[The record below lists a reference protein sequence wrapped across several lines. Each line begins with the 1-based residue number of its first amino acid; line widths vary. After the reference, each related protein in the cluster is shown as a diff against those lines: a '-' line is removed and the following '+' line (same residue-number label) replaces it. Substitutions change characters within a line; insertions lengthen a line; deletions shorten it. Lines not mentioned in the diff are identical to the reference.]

1 MGVGHGMVRFFSRL
15 VGTASGCLAI
25 SLCLCLGQLLA
36 APAAAHSVS
45 HAPPPPPP
53 PPKDPDPYA
62 HGGGDD
68 KGVRNHQDTDR
79 QNAQNVAHERH
90 GSSKVPDA
98 HHASQS
104 HEPHRASD
112 GHDAHQRHDQHGHEG
127 DDAHHTHDPQ
137 EAIGGAKVHAATP
150 LPSPPPLPPPAHPVP
165 LTASGPQVVGPPV
178 GLDASSS
185 TIADAVAAIAAAP
198 AAASPQSGAEPGM
211 MRVGAPTA
219 DGKSVAPSAADAKN
233 AAEATVHAKPKAPPQ
248 SARLDLAPTLEA
260 FRSDQILAYDLS
272 VEARNQLSA
281 QQKYRM
287 EAALAGGVTRLI
299 LPDYVSPSEELVTL
313 QARFPDQSFGLNFKY
328 STYRGAGEG
337 GPPPILPHG
346 QSEGGC
352 DAARCYGPAMIG
364 WRPELAACARNV
376 VVGIIDTGLDRT
388 HSAVSRL
395 NLIQHPADAGRRSD
409 TWHGTGVAALLAGAR
424 ESRTPGLMPDTAFV
438 VVDAFFAYGD
448 QGGGERQ
455 AQTITDTDHLLWA
468 LETLQQHRAQVVN
481 MSLVGPS
488 DPAVHAMIRKMA
500 HAGTVFVA
508 AAGNGGPAG
517 VAAFPA
523 AYAEVIAVTAVD
535 RNRHSY
541 AEANHGGYIDMA
553 APGVRV
559 WTALP
564 GERQG
569 FLSGTSFAVP
579 FVTAIV
585 AASYD
590 ATPMKT
596 AGSDKRRTF
605 NPKEEV
611 LARVAIEKL
620 GAGEAGTRDSIFGF
634 GLVHA
639 PANCAPWNRPDAVA
653 AVERSPAR
661 EAASKAGH
669 APWQTQVHQASAFRP
684 EPSGE

>member
-1 MGVGHGMVRFFSRL
+1 MVRFLSRL
-15 VGTASGCLAI
+15 ALGMASGCLALLL
-25 SLCLCLGQLLA
+25 SLCLGQPVA

-45 HAPPPPPP
+45 HAPPLPKDPPDTHAHGDGGKGVTNHQDIERQNAQNGAHERRGSSKGLDAHQGSQSHDAHQASDGHAHQGTHDPHETSGGNEAHAATSLPPPP
-53 PPKDPDPYA
+53 PPA
-62 HGGGDD
+62 HPAPLSAPGAQ
-68 KGVRNHQDTDR
+68 GVGLP
-79 QNAQNVAHERH
+79 V
-90 GSSKVPDA
+90 GPDA
-98 HHASQS
+98 A
-104 HEPHRASD
+104 
-112 GHDAHQRHDQHGHEG
+112 
-127 DDAHHTHDPQ
+127 
-137 EAIGGAKVHAATP
+137 
-150 LPSPPPLPPPAHPVP
+150 
-165 LTASGPQVVGPPV
+165 
-178 GLDASSS
+178 SS

-198 AAASPQSGAEPGM
+198 AAGPQASAAAGV

-219 DGKSVAPSAADAKN
+219 DGKSAAASAADAKK
-233 AAEATVHAKPKAPPQ
+233 AAATVHAKPKA
-248 SARLDLAPTLEA
+248 SAARLDLAPTLGT
-260 FRSDQILAYDLS
+260 FRSDQILAYNLS

-299 LPDYVSPSEELVTL
+299 LPDFVSPSEELVTL
-313 QARFPDQSFGLNFKY
+313 QARFPDQSFALNFKY
-328 STYRGAGEG
+328 LSYRGAGEG
-337 GPPPILPHG
+337 GPPILPHG
-346 QSEGGC
+346 ESEGGC

-388 HSAVSRL
+388 HSAVKRL
-395 NLIQHPADAGRRSD
+395 NLIQHPADASRRSD
-409 TWHGTGVAALLAGAR
+409 NWHGTGVAALLAGAR
-424 ESRTPGLMPDTAFV
+424 DSRTPGLMPDAAYV
-438 VVDAFFAYGD
+438 VVDAFFASRGEP
-448 QGGGERQ
+448 GGEREE
-455 AQTITDTDHLLWA
+455 QTITDTDHLLWA

-488 DPAVHAMIRKMA
+488 DPVVHAMIRKMA

-541 AEANHGGYIDMA
+541 AEANHGAYIDVA

-569 FLSGTSFAVP
+569 FLSGTSFAAP

-585 AASYD
+585 AATYD

-596 AGSDKRRTF
+596 VGSHKRRTF
-605 NPKEEV
+605 NPKEEM
-611 LARVAIEKL
+611 LARMAIEKL
-620 GAGEAGTRDSIFGF
+620 STGEAGTRDSVFGL

-639 PANCAPWNRPDAVA
+639 PANCAPSSRPEAVA
-653 AVERSPAR
+653 AVEQSPVR
-661 EAASKAGH
+661 EAAPEAGLS
-669 APWQTQVHQASAFRP
+669 PWQTQVHHASAFRP
-684 EPSGE
+684 EPSGD